1 MNSVRLALIGL
12 AAALFAWNAALVAPP
27 ASAQDRTIK
36 RLMDDVGR
44 LGKDVRDLQMQIYRE
59 GQATAQASPGVDV
72 ETLAARIEVRIGE
85 LDGALGALTGR
96 VEAVAHNIDQLTARL
111 DKLVADVDFRLT
123 AIEQA
128 QTEAAKLATATPPPP
143 APVEPLPAGSQTLGT
158 IPAPAASTDPGATT
172 AAPPPATLTPAL
184 PPGTPQQQYDYAFS
198 LLRQADYGE
207 AERALKAFIELHPDD
222 ALTGNAYYWLAET
235 FYVRGRYEEAV
246 QYFARGYQDFPDSVK
261 APDNLLKLGMS
272 LGKLDRKEDT
282 CLTFAKLD
290 EQFPNASPSIKQ
302 RVATESQRAGC
313 G

>member
-1 MNSVRLALIGL
+1 MTSVRLALTGL
-12 AAALFAWNAALVAPP
+12 AAALFAWNAVLVAPP

-36 RLMDDVGR
+36 RLMDDVVR
-44 LGKDVRDLQMQIYRE
+44 LGKDIRDLQMHIYRE
-59 GQATAQASPGVDV
+59 SQAAAQASPRVDV

-85 LDGALGALTGR
+85 LDDALGALTGR
-96 VEAVAHNIDQLTARL
+96 VEAVAHNLDKLTGRL

-128 QTEAAKLATATPPPP
+128 QIEAAKLAAATPPSAAPGEPPP
-143 APVEPLPAGSQTLGT
+143 AAPQTLGT
-158 IPAPAASTDPGATT
+158 IPSTAAPTDPGAMT
-172 AAPPPATLTPAL
+172 AAPSTLTPAL
-184 PPGTPQQQYDYAFS
+184 PPGTPQQQYGYAFS

-207 AERALKAFIELHPDD
+207 AERALKAFVELHPDD

-235 FYVRGRYEEAV
+235 FYVRGRYEDAV

-272 LGKLDRKEDT
+272 LGKLNRKEDT